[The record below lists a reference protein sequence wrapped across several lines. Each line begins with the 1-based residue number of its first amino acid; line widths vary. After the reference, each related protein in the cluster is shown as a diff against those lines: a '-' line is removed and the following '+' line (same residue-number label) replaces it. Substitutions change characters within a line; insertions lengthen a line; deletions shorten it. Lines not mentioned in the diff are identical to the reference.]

1 MVLAGDTDSKER
13 SLSFAESVFKI
24 FIRLDAW
31 NIAFIFTVRVQY
43 EWNLKR
49 KQNKYTITEFWRY
62 K

>member
-31 NIAFIFTVRVQY
+31 NIAFIFTDKHMQRENESAVERFYHVGRP
-43 EWNLKR
+43 K
-49 KQNKYTITEFWRY
+49 
-62 K
+62 